1 MDTVVEVKNLA
12 QRYDDV
18 EPTLR
23 QIFEAMLTQAFDG
36 LETKGW
42 ETAIRHKI
50 TEEEGGEYGVGF
62 AALGWTAIGKTA
74 TYQPFELPCSL
85 FLTKQKISASLV
97 PFLPSASLYIV
108 ERQER
113 GDHELLKT

>member
-1 MDTVVEVKNLA
+1 MDTLLEVKNLA

-23 QIFEAMLTQAFDG
+23 QIFEGMLTQAFDA

-50 TEEEGGEYGVGF
+50 TEEEGGEYYIDVSGF
-62 AALGWTAIGKTA
+62 CCTRVDSAREDCNPPAL
-74 TYQPFELPCSL
+74 
-85 FLTKQKISASLV
+85 
-97 PFLPSASLYIV
+97 
-108 ERQER
+108 
-113 GDHELLKT
+113 